1 MRKIK
6 EIPVGILLFVTFV
19 IVLDVAYLY
28 YLIYYLIAYENM
40 RLMFFSFSPF
50 FLFAWFDLFL
60 ATSSLFVIP
69 YGFLNGRNWARIFAF
84 VFLLESAFGAIGYII
99 TTGEFIIRYP
109 LFVIYVVSMMY
120 LLMSPTQAYFGK
132 TSKIHFHRNHK
143 KAYTYGEYTLHSKE
157 VNLKG
162 GRTQTIYFFSKRTPK
177 SGSPCDKPDNMV
189 VGVNKRT
196 GMPYLMKKKK

>member
-1 MRKIK
+1 ICN
-6 EIPVGILLFVTFV
+6 L
-19 IVLDVAYLY
+19 A
-28 YLIYYLIAYENM
+28 AYENM

-50 FLFAWFDLFL
+50 FLFAWFDILL
-60 ATSSLFVIP
+60 ATISLFVIP

-84 VFLLESAFGAIGYII
+84 VFLLESAFGAIIYII
-99 TTGEFIIRYP
+99 TTKEFIVRYP
-109 LFVIYVVSMMY
+109 LFVVYVVSIMY
-120 LLMSPTQAYFGK
+120 LLMSPAQAYFGK
-132 TSKIHFHRNHK
+132 TSKIHFYRDHK
-143 KAYTYGEYTLHSKE
+143 EAYTYEEYTLHSKD

-177 SGSPCDKPDNMV
+177 SGSPCGKPDNMV